1 MITHILEFS
10 LRQRAFVLL
19 GAVALLA
26 GCGHKEIA
34 GHSEAESAHAI
45 GISYSPKNGLLVSPE
60 TAKFIGL
67 ETVEVSERPIAAT
80 KEIVARVFRAATT
93 NQSLA
98 LASALV
104 SATEAAMLRPGLTAA
119 TLTSFPA
126 EVIRLDHSTEAQTGM
141 MEAILQVTDA
151 QRVLSEGSFVT
162 ARFAVGSTNAVTT
175 VPRAALFRT
184 TEGDFAYI
192 VNGEHFIRA
201 AVKLGGTDGEFVEV
215 TDGLLTG
222 DKVVVRPVMTLW
234 MTELHNINGGDACC
248 IVSEPKK

>member
-1 MITHILEFS
+1 MITRILEFS

-19 GAVALLA
+19 ATVFLT

-34 GHSEAESAHAI
+34 GHSAAESADVI
-45 GISYSPKNGLLVSPE
+45 GISFSPKNGLLVSPE

-80 KEIVARVFRAATT
+80 KEISARVFRTATT
-93 NQSLA
+93 NEPRA

-104 SATEAAMLRPGLTAA
+104 SATEAAMLRPGLTATTTPSGIA
-119 TLTSFPA
+119 A

-151 QRVLSEGSFVT
+151 QRELSEGSFVT

-184 TEGDFAYI
+184 TEGDFVYT

-234 MTELHNINGGDACC
+234 MTELHNVNGGDACC
-248 IVSEPKK
+248 IVSKPKK